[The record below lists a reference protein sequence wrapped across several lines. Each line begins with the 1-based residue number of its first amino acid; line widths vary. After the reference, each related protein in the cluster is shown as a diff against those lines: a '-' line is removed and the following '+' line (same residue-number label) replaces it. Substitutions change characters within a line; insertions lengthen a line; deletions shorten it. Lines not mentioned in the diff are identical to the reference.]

1 MKQYYIYAYID
12 RDNAN
17 RDKQL
22 YLRVHGI
29 RTNDFTP
36 DQCLAKVEVQTEVS
50 PCKGLI
56 GIWEGETPLE
66 AAEKARKF
74 IEANLSEKEA

>member
-1 MKQYYIYAYID
+1 MNQYCICAYVD
-12 RDNAN
+12 RDKKLHLTV
-17 RDKQL
+17 R
-22 YLRVHGI
+22 GI

-36 DQCLAKVEVQTEVS
+36 DQCLAKVEAQTEILL
-50 PCKGLI
+50 CKGLI

-74 IEANLSEKEA
+74 IEANLLAEEA